1 MAVVLG
7 RVIGKGTYGN
17 VFECTVDGR
26 PAAGKKMSNHPTE
39 GVATETWRE
48 IAITRQ
54 LHAIPEMRRYVP
66 EVLLVQE
73 SLAATTLFTELMDA
87 DLHSIFTGDR
97 KPYAIDL
104 LDMPCRDALAYQ
116 MVNAVHHMHAAGV
129 IHRDLKPQN
138 ILVRCDGSLKLCDFG
153 LGRIWH
159 AAASL
164 TPDTVVTIW
173 WRAYEV
179 LLGYSDYGPP
189 IDVWAL
195 GIILKQ
201 LYSDG
206 TVPWCNSSE
215 IGMLFD
221 IFSAIGTPAE
231 ASGSKNEPGLFDESG
246 FIVDRSR
253 LDDPHQDHPFDVDEE
268 RAKRL
273 PQQHPG
279 FPRFAKRTF
288 SAYMLQKKSSSYTKV
303 PLPVQGLIDRM
314 IAHRNDRDALDK
326 CRVYYQGEC
335 EHIKALPVTARH
347 NTVATSVSMSE
358 VLDAANIDVLCDEVL
373 SPGICAEIAPVVH
386 AEPRVSNPK
395 KRSRSEADAS
405 NAIK

>member
-1 MAVVLG
+1 MSVVLG
-7 RVIGKGTYGN
+7 RQIGKGTYGK

-26 PAAGKKMSNHPTE
+26 PAAGKKMPKHPTE

-54 LHAIPEMRRYVP
+54 LHAIPEMRRYVT
-66 EVLLVQE
+66 EVLLVQD
-73 SLAATTLFTELMDA
+73 SFAAVTLFTELMDA
-87 DLHSIFTGDR
+87 DLQSILSGDR
-97 KPYAIDL
+97 RPYALDL
-104 LDMPCRDALAYQ
+104 LDTSCRDALACQ
-116 MVNAVHHMHAAGV
+116 MVNAVHHMHAAGI

-138 ILVRCDGSLKLCDFG
+138 ILLRCDGSLKLCDFG

-179 LLGYSDYGPP
+179 LLGYSNYGPP

-206 TVPWCNSSE
+206 TVPWCQSSE

-246 FIVDRSR
+246 FIVDPSR
-253 LDDPHQDHPFDVDEE
+253 LDDPDEVHPFDVDED

-288 SAYMLQKKSSSYTKV
+288 SAYMLQRPSSSYTKV
-303 PLPVQGLIDRM
+303 PLAVRELIDGM
-314 IAHRNDRDALDK
+314 VAHRIDRDTLDK
-326 CRVYYQGEC
+326 CREYYQGEC
-335 EHIKALPVTARH
+335 EHIKALPLTPRH
-347 NTVATSVSMSE
+347 NTVATTASVSEAFDES
-358 VLDAANIDVLCDEVL
+358 DIDLLADEVL
-373 SPGICAEIAPVVH
+373 SPGICAEIAPVLH
-386 AEPRVSNPK
+386 AEPRVSKPK

-405 NAIK
+405 NAK